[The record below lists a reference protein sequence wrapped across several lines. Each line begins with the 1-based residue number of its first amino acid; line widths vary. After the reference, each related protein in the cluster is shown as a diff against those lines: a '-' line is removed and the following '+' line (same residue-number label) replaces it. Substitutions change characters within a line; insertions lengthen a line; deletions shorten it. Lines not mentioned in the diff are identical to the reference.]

1 MEHVGGKRKLM
12 GQEALA
18 AHSVIWS
25 IVLINVRNKKKVC
38 RLKPEIT
45 VGAIRTPD
53 GSIFILPTSLA
64 VSSEQ
69 R

>member
-1 MEHVGGKRKLM
+1 MEHVGGERKLM
-12 GQEALA
+12 GQEALK

-45 VGAIRTPD
+45 VGAI
-53 GSIFILPTSLA
+53 
-64 VSSEQ
+64 
-69 R
+69 